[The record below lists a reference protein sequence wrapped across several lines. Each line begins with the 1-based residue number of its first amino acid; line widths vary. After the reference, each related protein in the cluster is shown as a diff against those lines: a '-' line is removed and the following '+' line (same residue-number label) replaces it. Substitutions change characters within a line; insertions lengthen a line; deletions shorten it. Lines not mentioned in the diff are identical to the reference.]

1 MILWEWIFR
10 DKWISWE
17 GIPLWQRQP
26 GVKHNNS
33 TAKWCRC
40 ESPGQ
45 GLHSRPLHTQP
56 LLFVREQKNVKHC
69 GQSSEA
75 STFRL
80 DCLCSFPSGLASVL
94 PGIGALLCNT
104 LLPPPGPGS
113 NRSAG
118 SHGLHCSVD
127 WVLVCVLLLGAFESE
142 WGLSHAY
149 LWGLPWH

>member
-1 MILWEWIFR
+1 MILWEWIFW

-17 GIPLWQRQP
+17 GIPLWQRQL
-26 GVKHNNS
+26 GLNTNNS

-45 GLHSRPLHTQP
+45 GLHSHPLHTQP
-56 LLFVREQKNVKHC
+56 RNVKHC
-69 GQSSEA
+69 RQSSEA

-80 DCLCSFPSGLASVL
+80 DCLCSFPSGLACVL

-104 LLPPPGPGS
+104 LLPPPSPSS

-127 WVLVCVLLLGAFESE
+127 WVLVCVLVTPGGICMAEDESE
-142 WGLSHAY
+142 WGLSHPY
-149 LWGLPWH
+149 LWGLPWQ